1 MNQIIQANNKSF
13 YLYLKLSRLKK
24 LQKKTQLVQNLQPIL
39 QNEKE
44 IAVSFLFKLFY
55 HVNQLVT
62 NASHHTETS
71 QLICD
76 ANELTGFCMMGNI
89 DH

>member
-24 LQKKTQLVQNLQPIL
+24 LQKNPQLVQDLQPIL

-76 ANELTGFCMMGNI
+76 ANELTGFYMMGNI

>member
-1 MNQIIQANNKSF
+1 M
-13 YLYLKLSRLKK
+13 
-24 LQKKTQLVQNLQPIL
+24 QNLQPIL

-55 HVNQLVT
+55 HVKQLVT
-62 NASHHTETS
+62 NASHHIETS

-76 ANELTGFCMMGNI
+76 ANELTGFYMMGNT

>member
-76 ANELTGFCMMGNI
+76 ANELTGFYMMGNI

>member
-55 HVNQLVT
+55 HVKQLVT
-62 NASHHTETS
+62 NASHHIETS

-76 ANELTGFCMMGNI
+76 ANDLTGFYMMGNI
-89 DH
+89 DY

>member
-1 MNQIIQANNKSF
+1 M
-13 YLYLKLSRLKK
+13 
-24 LQKKTQLVQNLQPIL
+24 QNLQPIL

-55 HVNQLVT
+55 HFNQLVT

-76 ANELTGFCMMGNI
+76 ANELTGFYMMGNI
-89 DH
+89 DY

>member
-24 LQKKTQLVQNLQPIL
+24 LQKKPQLVQNLQPIL

-55 HVNQLVT
+55 HINQLVT

-76 ANELTGFCMMGNI
+76 ANELTGFYMMGNI

>member
-13 YLYLKLSRLKK
+13 YLYLKLPRLKK

-44 IAVSFLFKLFY
+44 TAVSFLFKLFY

-62 NASHHTETS
+62 NASHHIETS

-76 ANELTGFCMMGNI
+76 ANELTGFYMMGNI

>member
-24 LQKKTQLVQNLQPIL
+24 LQKKPQLVQNLQPIL

-76 ANELTGFCMMGNI
+76 ANELTGFYMMGNI

>member
-55 HVNQLVT
+55 HVKQLVT
-62 NASHHTETS
+62 NASHHIETS

-76 ANELTGFCMMGNI
+76 ANELTGFYMMRNI

>member
-24 LQKKTQLVQNLQPIL
+24 LQKKTQLAQNLQPNL

-76 ANELTGFCMMGNI
+76 ANELTGFYMMGNI

>member
-55 HVNQLVT
+55 HINQLVT

-76 ANELTGFCMMGNI
+76 ANELTGFYMMGNI

>member
-1 MNQIIQANNKSF
+1 M
-13 YLYLKLSRLKK
+13 
-24 LQKKTQLVQNLQPIL
+24 QNLQPIL

-55 HVNQLVT
+55 HFNQLVT

-76 ANELTGFCMMGNI
+76 ANELTGFYMMGNT
-89 DH
+89 DY